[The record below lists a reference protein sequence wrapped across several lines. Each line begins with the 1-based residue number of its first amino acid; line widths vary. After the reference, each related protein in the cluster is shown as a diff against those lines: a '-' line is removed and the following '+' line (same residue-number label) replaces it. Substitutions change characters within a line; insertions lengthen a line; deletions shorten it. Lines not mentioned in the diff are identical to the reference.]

1 MDETVRGVV
10 MTLIQMKGG
19 AHACMLI
26 NLFCHIIVLIIYRPP
41 TRRRRDLQT
50 NHRGFTGIACE

>member
-26 NLFCHIIVLIIYRPP
+26 NLLCHIIVLIIYRPRAGERLCKP
-41 TRRRRDLQT
+41 IREDS
-50 NHRGFTGIACE
+50 